1 MGFFDNL
8 DENLKDIRE
17 NLEFLSKKLLNES
30 QDLKQA
36 AKLKYEILNEK
47 RILSDLYEKL
57 GVHSYKLMKNENSDL
72 DVEEIVKEIER
83 HTSRVS
89 SLEMGYEINKNTNAD
104 DISLIQDEEI
114 KKDDE
119 GEGSIIFIED
129 KDEGK

>member
-8 DENLKDIRE
+8 DGNLKDIRD

-57 GVHSYKLMKNENSDL
+57 GVHSFKLMKNESSDL
-72 DVEEIVKEIER
+72 DVEELVAEIEK
-83 HTSRVS
+83 HIARVS
-89 SLEMGYEINKNTNAD
+89 SLEMGYEINKNTNTEE
-104 DISLIQDEEI
+104 ISLIDDEEI

-119 GEGSIIFIED
+119 GEGSIIFIENSDDD
-129 KDEGK
+129 K